1 MTERKTLQKLT
12 LKDNFLF
19 AAVMSEPENCK
30 QLLELTLG
38 IAVDHVEV
46 DTEKSIVYHPQ
57 YKGIRLDVFAR
68 DEKGTRFNVEMQ
80 VAGQPLERRCRYY
93 HSQMDMDL
101 LLSGVPYGELPDSY
115 VVFLCDFDPFL
126 LGKYRYTVKH
136 VFAEDGSFHYEDG
149 SHTVFLSTKGKNEEE
164 VPEALVRFL
173 KFLSAEEAESMGDFG
188 DDYVRCLQLTI
199 RRIKSDREMGERYM
213 LFEEMLKDERTE
225 GWEEGRASGL
235 AEGKAKGL
243 VEGKTEGLAEGRAEG
258 LVEGRTQGHAQG
270 RIEGAQEMIFE
281 LLSLYGE
288 VPADLGERIRSVKDT
303 AALGQLLKKAAQVK
317 SISEFE
323 SLTEL

>member
-38 IAVDHVEV
+38 IAVDRVEV

-126 LGKYRYTVKH
+126 LGKYRYTVKC
-136 VFAEDGSFHYEDG
+136 VLAEDGSFCYEDG
-149 SHTVFLSTKGKNEEE
+149 SHTVFLSTKGKNEKE

-173 KFLSAEEAESMGDFG
+173 KFLSAEEMESRGDFG
-188 DDYVRCLQLTI
+188 DDYVRRLQRSI

-213 LFEEMLKDERTE
+213 LLEEMLKDER
-225 GWEEGRASGL
+225 
-235 AEGKAKGL
+235 
-243 VEGKTEGLAEGRAEG
+243 AEGRAEG
-258 LVEGRTQGHAQG
+258 LASGLSEAVL
-270 RIEGAQEMIFE
+270 E
-281 LLSLYGE
+281 LLTVYGE
-288 VPADLGERIRSVKDT
+288 VPADLTNRIRSVKDV
-303 AALGQLLKKAAQVK
+303 AALRHLLKKAAQVK

-323 SLTEL
+323 SVTDL

>member
-1 MTERKTLQKLT
+1 MTERKTLRKLT

-30 QLLELTLG
+30 QLLELALG

-57 YKGIRLDVFAR
+57 YKGIRLDVFAK
-68 DEKGTRFNVEMQ
+68 DERGTRFNVEMQ
-80 VAGQPLERRCRYY
+80 VAGRPLERRCRYY

-126 LGKYRYTVKH
+126 LGKYRYTVQH
-136 VFAEDGSFHYEDG
+136 VFAEDGSFRYEDG
-149 SHTVFLSTKGKNEEE
+149 SHTVFLSTKGKNGEE
-164 VPEALVRFL
+164 VPESLVRFL
-173 KFLSAEEAESMGDFG
+173 KFLSAEEMESRGDFG
-188 DDYVRCLQLTI
+188 DDYVRRLQRSI

-213 LFEEMLKDERTE
+213 LLEEMLKDERAE
-225 GWEEGRASGL
+225 GL

-243 VEGKTEGLAEGRAEG
+243 VEGKAEGLAEGRAEG
-258 LVEGRTQGHAQG
+258 LAEGRMQGHAQG
-270 RIEGAQEMIFE
+270 RIAEAQEMIFE

-288 VPADLGERIRSVKDT
+288 VPADLKEHICAIKDS
-303 AALGQLLKKAAQVK
+303 AALRQLLKKAAQVK

-323 SLTEL
+323 SVTDL

>member
-136 VFAEDGSFHYEDG
+136 VFTEDGSFHYEDG
-149 SHTVFLSTKGKNEEE
+149 SHTVFLSTKRKNEEE
-164 VPEALVRFL
+164 VPESLVRFL
-173 KFLSAEEAESMGDFG
+173 KFLSAGEAESMGDFG
-188 DDYVRCLQLTI
+188 DDYVRHLQLTI

-235 AEGKAKGL
+235 AEGL
-243 VEGKTEGLAEGRAEG
+243 VK
-258 LVEGRTQGHAQG
+258 GRTQGQAQG

-288 VPADLGERIRSVKDT
+288 VPADLGKRIRSVEDT

-323 SLTEL
+323 SVTNL

>member
-1 MTERKTLQKLT
+1 MTERRTLRKLT

-30 QLLELTLG
+30 QLLELALG
-38 IAVDHVEV
+38 IVVDHVEV

-80 VAGQPLERRCRYY
+80 VAGRPLERRCRYY

-126 LGKYRYTVKH
+126 LGKYRYTVQH
-136 VFAEDGSFHYEDG
+136 VFAEDGSFRYEDG
-149 SHTVFLSTKGKNEEE
+149 SHTVFLSTKGKNEKE
-164 VPEALVRFL
+164 VPETLVRFL
-173 KFLSAEEAESMGDFG
+173 KFLSAGETESMGNFG
-188 DDYVRCLQLTI
+188 DDYVRRLQRSI

-213 LFEEMLKDERTE
+213 LFEEMLKDERAE
-225 GWEEGRASGL
+225 GWEEGRA
-235 AEGKAKGL
+235 E
-243 VEGKTEGLAEGRAEG
+243 
-258 LVEGRTQGHAQG
+258 GHAQG
-270 RIEGAQEMIFE
+270 RIEEAQEMIFE
-281 LLSLYGE
+281 VLSLYGG
-288 VPADLGERIRSVKDT
+288 VPANLKERICAVKDS
-303 AALGQLLKKAAQVK
+303 AALRQLLKQAAQVK

-323 SLTEL
+323 SVMNL

>member
-30 QLLELTLG
+30 QLLELALG
-38 IAVDHVEV
+38 VAVDHVEV

-68 DEKGTRFNVEMQ
+68 DGNGTRFNVEMQ
-80 VAGQPLERRCRYY
+80 VADRPLERRCRYY

-136 VFAEDGSFHYEDG
+136 VFAEDGSFRYEDG
-149 SHTVFLSTKGKNEEE
+149 SHTVFLSTKGKNGEE
-164 VPEALVRFL
+164 VPESLVRFL
-173 KFLSAEEAESMGDFG
+173 KFLSAGETESTGNFG
-188 DDYVRCLQLTI
+188 DDYVRRLQCSI

-213 LFEEMLKDERTE
+213 LFEEMLKDERAE
-225 GWEEGRASGL
+225 GWEEGRTSGL

-243 VEGKTEGLAEGRAEG
+243 VEGKAEG
-258 LVEGRTQGHAQG
+258 LVEGRTQG

-288 VPADLGERIRSVKDT
+288 VPADLGKRIRCVEDT
-303 AALGQLLKKAAQVK
+303 AALGQLLKMAAQVK

>member
-1 MTERKTLQKLT
+1 MTERRTLRKLT

-30 QLLELTLG
+30 QLLELALG
-38 IAVDHVEV
+38 IIVDHVEV

-68 DEKGTRFNVEMQ
+68 DGKGTRFNVEMQ
-80 VAGQPLERRCRYY
+80 VAGRPLERRCRYY

-126 LGKYRYTVKH
+126 LGKYRYTVKC
-136 VFAEDGSFHYEDG
+136 VFAEDGSFCYEDG
-149 SHTVFLSTKGKNEEE
+149 SHTVFLSTKGKNEKE
-164 VPEALVRFL
+164 VPESLVRFL

-188 DDYVRCLQLTI
+188 DDYVRRLQRSI

-213 LFEEMLKDERTE
+213 LLEEMLKDERAE
-225 GWEEGRASGL
+225 GWEQGREEGRA
-235 AEGKAKGL
+235 
-243 VEGKTEGLAEGRAEG
+243 EGLAEGRTEG
-258 LVEGRTQGHAQG
+258 LVEGRMQGHAQG
-270 RIEGAQEMIFE
+270 RIEEAQEMIFE
-281 LLSLYGE
+281 LLSLYE
-288 VPADLGERIRSVKDT
+288 EIPTDLKERIRSVKDT
-303 AALGQLLKKAAQVK
+303 AVLRQLLKQAAQVK

-323 SLTEL
+323 SVTDL

>member
-30 QLLELTLG
+30 QLLELALG
-38 IAVDHVEV
+38 VAVDHVEV

-80 VAGQPLERRCRYY
+80 VAGRPLERRCRYY

-149 SHTVFLSTKGKNEEE
+149 SHTVFLSMKGRNGEE
-164 VPEALVRFL
+164 VPESLVRFL
-173 KFLSAEEAESMGDFG
+173 RFLSAGETESRGEFG
-188 DDYVRCLQLTI
+188 DDYVRHLQLTI

-213 LFEEMLKDERTE
+213 LFEEMLKDERAE
-225 GWEEGRASGL
+225 GWE
-235 AEGKAKGL
+235 
-243 VEGKTEGLAEGRAEG
+243 
-258 LVEGRTQGHAQG
+258 EGRTQGHAQG

-288 VPADLGERIRSVKDT
+288 VPADLRKRIRSVEDT
-303 AALGQLLKKAAQVK
+303 AALGQLLKMAAQVK

-323 SLTEL
+323 SVTDL

>member
-1 MTERKTLQKLT
+1 MTERRTLRELT

-38 IAVDHVEV
+38 MAVDHVEV

-68 DEKGTRFNVEMQ
+68 DGNGTRFNVEMQ

-136 VFAEDGSFHYEDG
+136 VFAEDGSFRYEDG
-149 SHTVFLSTKGKNEEE
+149 SHTVFLSTKGKNGEE
-164 VPEALVRFL
+164 VPESLVRFL
-173 KFLSAEEAESMGDFG
+173 KFLSAGETESTGNFG
-188 DDYVRCLQLTI
+188 DDYVRRLQCSI

-213 LFEEMLKDERTE
+213 LLEEMLKDE
-225 GWEEGRASGL
+225 
-235 AEGKAKGL
+235 
-243 VEGKTEGLAEGRAEG
+243 RAEG
-258 LVEGRTQGHAQG
+258 LVEGRTQG

-288 VPADLGERIRSVKDT
+288 VPADLRKRIRSVQDT
-303 AALGQLLKKAAQVK
+303 AALGQLLKMAAQVK

-323 SLTEL
+323 SVTDL